1 MSDIFQEILERVSRR
16 TPLVH
21 CITNYVTV
29 NDCANILLACG
40 GSPIMADDAGEVEEI
55 TALCDG
61 LVLNIGTLN
70 QRTVSSM
77 LLAGRRANQLGHPV
91 VLDPVGAGASALRTR
106 TALEL
111 VEQLQLAVIRGNLSE
126 IKTLWKGSGE
136 TKGVDVSQADN
147 DSLSERV
154 CLARELSRKTGA
166 VVVITGAVDVV
177 ATASAEGRSG
187 HSGQAGGYF
196 IRNGHPQ
203 MAKITGSGCMLS
215 AMTAAYCAANPDS
228 LLEAA
233 ACATA
238 VMGYSGQ
245 LAWQRVQKE
254 PNAGT
259 GSLRTYLIDGVS
271 RMDWTRLKGGIQIE
285 RF

>member
-1 MSDIFQEILERVSRR
+1 MKVSFQKRMEQVAVRS
-16 TPLVH
+16 PLIH

-55 TALCDG
+55 TSLCDG

-70 QRTVSSM
+70 QRTVTSM
-77 LLAGRRANQLGHPV
+77 ELAGKRANQLGHPV

-111 VEQLQLAVIRGNLSE
+111 VKKLRLAVIRGNLSE
-126 IKTLWKGSGE
+126 IKTLWNGSGE
-136 TKGVDVSQADN
+136 TKGVDVAQTDD
-147 DSLSERV
+147 DSLPERIR
-154 CLARELSRKTGA
+154 LAQGLSQRTGA
-166 VVVITGAVDVV
+166 VVAITGAVDVV
-177 ATASAEGRSG
+177 AN
-187 HSGQAGGYF
+187 GQQGYF

-215 AMTAAYCAANPDS
+215 AMTAAYCAASPDN
-228 LLEAA
+228 LLEAT
-233 ACATA
+233 ACAVA

-245 LAWQRVQKE
+245 LAWNRVEEQG
-254 PNAGT
+254 AGT
-259 GSLRTYLIDGVS
+259 GSMRTYLIDAVS
-271 RMDWTRLKGGIQIE
+271 RMDWNLLKGGIQIE
-285 RF
+285 GF